1 MQSNRD
7 VLRHDE
13 CAWSKQ
19 LFRPESG
26 IQAGWIGCSGQDV
39 VQHVSVHVGQ
49 PVVTSGVTIGEL
61 LVIEAHEVK
70 DRGMEI
76 VDMDA
81 VVSENSIT
89 AWIFDGQPVG

>member
-1 MQSNRD
+1 M
-7 VLRHDE
+7 
-13 CAWSKQ
+13 
-19 LFRPESG
+19 
-26 IQAGWIGCSGQDV
+26 
-39 VQHVSVHVGQ
+39 HVGK

-81 VVSENSIT
+81 VVSENSNRPVIMPPPGSSNEAIRLT
-89 AWIFDGQPVG
+89 ARDIQRSLHLSN